1 MYYNDP
7 TIAEMPTDECWDLLR
22 TREVGRLGVNA
33 DGFPQVLPMNYALD
47 GSTVV
52 VRSRPGAKLRS
63 ADGQPVSFEIDDIDE
78 IGRAGWSVLVKG
90 RATLVPPTHEARAST
105 EDTMVQPWAPGE
117 ELYWM
122 RIDVAEISGRRITP
136 GKDRAWRP

>member
-7 TIAEMPTDECWDLLR
+7 TIAELSTAECWDLLR

-52 VRSRPGAKLRS
+52 VRSRPGAKLRA

-78 IGRAGWSVLVKG
+78 ISRAGWSVLVKG
-90 RATLVPPTHEARAST
+90 RAVLVPETHEAREST